1 MRNSLLFRIAGPYV
15 LLIILLVTSIG
26 IYLTIFINNTTLS
39 SLERQL
45 LIEANMIADQVS
57 NYYTDDN
64 FDLEKN
70 IIRNAALT
78 DARIT
83 IIDING
89 SVIIDSEADS
99 EKMDNHLDR
108 PEVQKALNFEYGSD
122 SRFSESLK
130 EEFFYIAVPIHNTQ
144 GEIKAISRISVPISS
159 YSKGLLNI
167 HLAIIA
173 ASLLTIFLAIF
184 LAFLIT
190 NRTISPLKK
199 LSKAINKLESDGEK
213 NQIINFQKDE
223 IEKISEYIW
232 QLAEKMKIQNEE
244 IKLEQK
250 TLNAVLNQM
259 NDAVLIID
267 GLGFV
272 QLANPAAERMF
283 SLPKGKYKEKTIVEV
298 LRNHQLFELWKDCIK
313 DHQQREIAIE
323 VNHNKLFIQAIAKPL
338 DEILA
343 NGVLLVIQDLTR
355 VRQLEKIRSDFVSN
369 VSHELRTPIASI
381 KALADTLEEGALD
394 DPTVAK
400 KFLTR
405 MNVEIDNLTQ
415 LVQELL
421 ELSKIESGRVP
432 VKKIL
437 ISPQNL
443 VNMALER
450 MQVQAER
457 SGLNLLAD
465 FSHET
470 TAILVDPDQ
479 IGQVFVNL
487 IHNAIKFTNP
497 GGSISVKTT
506 ENQVDVVFEIK
517 DTGIGIEKEIQMRIF
532 ERFYKADKARSS
544 GGTGLGLSIV
554 KHIIEAHKG
563 KVWVE
568 STPGEGSSFYF
579 SLPKN

>member
-1 MRNSLLFRIAGPYV
+1 MRNSLLFRIAGPYI

-26 IYLTIFINNTTLS
+26 IYLTIFINNTTLT

-57 NYYTDDN
+57 NYYTDEN
-64 FDLEKN
+64 FDLERN
-70 IIRNAALT
+70 IVRNAALT

-99 EKMDNHLDR
+99 GKMDNHLDR
-108 PEVQKALNFEYGSD
+108 PEVQKALNFEFGSD
-122 SRFSESLK
+122 LRFSESLK
-130 EEFFYIAVPIHNTQ
+130 EEFFYVAVPIHNMQ

-173 ASLLTIFLAIF
+173 ASLLTIFLAII

-190 NRTISPLKK
+190 NRTISPLKN

-432 VKKIL
+432 MKKLI

-443 VNMALER
+443 VNMAIER

-457 SGLNLLAD
+457 SGLNLVAD

-497 GGSISVKTT
+497 GGLISVKTT
-506 ENQVDVVFEIK
+506 ENQEDVIFEIK

>member
-26 IYLTIFINNTTLS
+26 IYLTIFINNTTLT

-57 NYYTDDN
+57 NYYTDEN
-64 FDLEKN
+64 FDLERN
-70 IIRNAALT
+70 IVRNAALT

-99 EKMDNHLDR
+99 GKMDNHLDR
-108 PEVQKALNFEYGSD
+108 PEVQKALNFEFGSD
-122 SRFSESLK
+122 LRFSESLK
-130 EEFFYIAVPIHNTQ
+130 EEFFYVAVPIHNMQ

-173 ASLLTIFLAIF
+173 ASLLTIFLAII

-190 NRTISPLKK
+190 NRTISPLKN

-298 LRNHQLFELWKDCIK
+298 LRNHQLFELWKDCIN

-443 VNMALER
+443 VNMAIER

-457 SGLNLLAD
+457 SGLNLVAD

-506 ENQVDVVFEIK
+506 ENQEDVIFEIK

-568 STPGEGSSFYF
+568 STPGVGSSFYF